1 MKTIVALMTV
11 AIVMAS
17 IGMITAV
24 PDADGDLLISMT
36 TQEYVD
42 YYGMKYLEGDRSKC
56 TVETLALYAEDYG
69 IYPTMDI
76 YAAATVTEVTV
87 VPEPVAAPVV
97 APEPEPMPVQTVEEP
112 EVVSTVPVPEDDG
125 INDTMLMFT
134 IFVAVGI
141 AIILILTTRQNKK
154 E

>member
-1 MKTIVALMTV
+1 MKAILTLMTI

-17 IGMITAV
+17 IGMVAAV
-24 PDADGDLLISMT
+24 GTPEDGLLIGMT

-76 YAAATVTEVTV
+76 YGTATEVTV
-87 VPEPVAAPVV
+87 VPEPVQTSVVTSEPTPAPV
-97 APEPEPMPVQTVEEP
+97 PTVGQQFQQMT
-112 EVVSTVPVPEDDG
+112 SDR
-125 INDTMLMFT
+125 I
-134 IFVAVGI
+134 
-141 AIILILTTRQNKK
+141 
-154 E
+154 